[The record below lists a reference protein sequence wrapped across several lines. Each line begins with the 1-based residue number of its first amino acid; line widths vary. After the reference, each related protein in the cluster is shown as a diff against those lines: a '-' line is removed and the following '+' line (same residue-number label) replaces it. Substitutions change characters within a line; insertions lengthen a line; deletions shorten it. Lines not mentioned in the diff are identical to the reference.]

1 MYLFE
6 GLKQKISEYL
16 SPADV
21 ELVQKAYVVARE
33 AHEGQTRS
41 SGEPY
46 ITHPVE
52 VTQILASMR
61 LDHETLMAALMHDVI
76 EDTDFS
82 KQDLAEIFGNT
93 VAELVEG
100 VSKLDKLSFKDKKEF
115 QAENYRKMIMAMTQD
130 IRVILIKLADRT
142 HNMRTLGALRP
153 DKRRRI
159 ARETLE
165 IFAPI
170 ANRLGI
176 HDIKN
181 ELEDLG
187 FQALYPMRHR
197 ALKSEVA
204 KARGNRKE
212 VISNI
217 QNEIK
222 SRLEEAGIEANVSGR
237 EKHLYSIYK
246 KMLNKELMFNEVMD
260 IYAFRIAVDNLDTCY
275 RVLGVAHNLYKPIET
290 RFKDYIAVP
299 KTNGYQSLHTSLVGP
314 HGIPVEIQIR
324 THDMDQMADKGV
336 AAHWMYKKSGDSAGH
351 TAQQRARQWMQSLLE
366 LQQSAGSSF
375 EFVEN
380 VKTELFPEEIYVF
393 TPDGR
398 IVELPMGAT
407 AVDFAY
413 AVHTDVGNTCVGARV
428 NRKPYP
434 LSKALD
440 TGQTVEV
447 ITSSGAH
454 PNATW
459 LNFIVTGKARLGVR
473 NYLKSQR
480 EEEALELGRR
490 LLDSALGEYQ
500 LSDISQEQIDR
511 VLAEHKLS
519 TMLELLVEIGCGNI
533 MSVLIAKRLLQ
544 NDDLDEDD
552 GSIEHLAKKAKAA
565 IIGTEGMLVNY
576 MKCCRPVPGDAITAY
591 VSQGKGLNV
600 HRQECKNIKG
610 WESERSKYFVVKW
623 DDNPEKEYIAGL
635 RVEIINH
642 QGTLA
647 KLTSVVASTNAN
659 IVEIATDEKESNLY
673 IIDLGITVKDRV
685 HVADVMRKIR
695 VMPDVQRVYRKK

>member
-1 MYLFE
+1 
-6 GLKQKISEYL
+6 
-16 SPADV
+16 
-21 ELVQKAYVVARE
+21 
-33 AHEGQTRS
+33 
-41 SGEPY
+41 
-46 ITHPVE
+46 
-52 VTQILASMR
+52 
-61 LDHETLMAALMHDVI
+61 
-76 EDTDFS
+76 
-82 KQDLAEIFGNT
+82 
-93 VAELVEG
+93 
-100 VSKLDKLSFKDKKEF
+100 
-115 QAENYRKMIMAMTQD
+115 MAMTQD

-187 FQALYPMRHR
+187 FQALYPMRYR

-217 QNEIK
+217 QGEIE
-222 SRLEEAGIEANVSGR
+222 SRLEDAGIQAQVSGR

-260 IYAFRIAVDNLDTCY
+260 IYAFRIVVDSMDTCY

-324 THDMDQMADKGV
+324 TLDMDHMADKGV
-336 AAHWMYKKSGDSAGH
+336 AAHWMYKKAGENTGH

-398 IVELPMGAT
+398 IIELPMGAT

-428 NRKPYP
+428 NRKPHP
-434 LSKALD
+434 LSRPLD

-459 LNFIVTGKARLGVR
+459 LNFIVTAKARLCVR

-480 EEEALELGRR
+480 QEEAMQLGRR
-490 LLDSALGEYQ
+490 LLDSALGEHA
-500 LSDISQEQIDR
+500 LDEIGEERITR
-511 VLAEHKLS
+511 VLEEHQLN
-519 TMLELLVEIGCGNI
+519 TLLELLVEIGCGNI
-533 MSVLIAKRLLQ
+533 MSMLVAKRLLQ
-544 NDDLDEDD
+544 VDEEQIDDLEK
-552 GSIEHLAKKAKAA
+552 SAKAA

-576 MKCCRPVPGDAITAY
+576 SKCCRPVPGDAIVAH
-591 VSQGKGLNV
+591 VSQGKGLTV
-600 HRQECKNIKG
+600 HRQECKNIRG
-610 WESERSKYFVVKW
+610 WQSESSKYFVVKW
-623 DDNPEKEYIAGL
+623 EDNPEKEYIAAL

-642 QGTLA
+642 QGVLA
-647 KLTSVVASTNAN
+647 KLTNLVASTGAN
-659 IVEIATDEKESNLY
+659 IVELTTDEKESNLY
-673 IIDLGITVKDRV
+673 VIDLGVTVKDRI
-685 HVADVMRKIR
+685 HLANIMRRIR
-695 VMPDVQRVYRKK
+695 VMPDVQKVYRKK

>member
-6 GLKQKISEYL
+6 GLKKTISDYL
-16 SPADV
+16 SAEDV
-21 ELVQKAYVVARE
+21 NWVEKAYVVARD
-33 AHEGQTRS
+33 AHEGQFRS

-52 VTQILASMR
+52 VTQILANMR
-61 LDHETLMAALMHDVI
+61 LDPETLMAALMHDVI

-82 KQDLAEIFGNT
+82 QQDLANIFGDT

-142 HNMRTLGALRP
+142 HNMRTLGSLRP

-165 IFAPI
+165 IYAPI

-176 HDIKN
+176 HDVKN

-197 ALKSEVA
+197 ALKSQVV

-212 VISNI
+212 VISKI
-217 QNEIK
+217 ENEIT
-222 SRLEEAGIEANVSGR
+222 SRLGEFNICAEITGR

-246 KMLNKELMFNEVMD
+246 KMLNKELLFNEVMD
-260 IYAFRIAVDNLDTCY
+260 IYAFRIVVDSIDTCY
-275 RVLGVAHNLYKPIET
+275 RVLGFTHNLYKPIET

-299 KTNGYQSLHTSLVGP
+299 KTNGYQSLHTSLIGP

-324 THDMDQMADKGV
+324 TQDMDLMADKGV
-336 AAHWMYKKSGDSAGH
+336 AAHWMYKKSDESTGNTS
-351 TAQQRARQWMQSLLE
+351 QKRARQWMQSLLE
-366 LQQSAGSSF
+366 LQQSAGSSS

-413 AVHTDVGNTCVGARV
+413 AVHTDVGNTCVGVRV

-434 LSKALD
+434 LSKPLD
-440 TGQTVEV
+440 TGQTVEI
-447 ITSSGAH
+447 ITSKGAH

-473 NYLKSQR
+473 NYLKTQHH
-480 EEEALELGRR
+480 EEALRLGWR
-490 LLDSALGEYQ
+490 LLDSALGEIK
-500 LSDISQEQIDR
+500 LEQIDEEHTQR
-511 VLAEHKLS
+511 VLNEHNVNS
-519 TMLELLVEIGCGNI
+519 VSELLVEIGNGNI
-533 MSVLIAKRLLQ
+533 MSLMVAKRLQ
-544 NDDLDEDD
+544 QVEGDDLSDI
-552 GSIEHLAKKAKAA
+552 SNKAKAA

-576 MKCCRPVPGDAITAY
+576 SKCCRPIPDDPIVAHI
-591 VSQGKGLNV
+591 SQGKGLTI
-600 HRQECKNIKG
+600 HRQECKNIRG
-610 WESERSKYFVVKW
+610 WQNEPAKYFVVKW
-623 DDNPEKEYIAGL
+623 EDNSQKEYIAAL
-635 RVEIINH
+635 RVELINH
-642 QGTLA
+642 QGVLA
-647 KLTSVVASTNAN
+647 KLTNLITSTGAN
-659 IVEIATDEKESNLY
+659 IVELAADEKEGSLY
-673 IIDLGITVKDRV
+673 IIDLGVTVKDRV
-685 HVADVMRKIR
+685 HIANVMRRIR
-695 VMPDVQRVYRKK
+695 VMPDVQKVFRRK

>member
-6 GLKQKISEYL
+6 GLKKNISEYL
-16 SPADV
+16 SEDQV

-52 VTQILASMR
+52 VTQILAAMH

-82 KQDLAEIFGNT
+82 QQDLAEIFGET

-100 VSKLDKLSFKDKKEF
+100 MSKLDKLKYKNKKEF

-159 ARETLE
+159 AKETLE

-197 ALKSEVA
+197 ALTSEVA

-212 VISNI
+212 IINNI
-217 QNEIK
+217 QEEIIT
-222 SRLEEAGIEANVSGR
+222 RLQESGVNAEVTGR
-237 EKHLYSIYK
+237 EKHSYSIYR

-260 IYAFRIAVDNLDTCY
+260 IYAFRIVVDSLDTCY

-324 THDMDQMADKGV
+324 TKEMDQMADMGV
-336 AAHWMYKKSGDSAGH
+336 AAHWTYKKAGDNSGN

-407 AVDFAY
+407 AIDFAY
-413 AVHTDVGNTCVGARV
+413 TVHTDVGNSCVGVRV
-428 NRKPYP
+428 NRKPHP
-434 LSKALD
+434 LSQPLD
-440 TGQTVEV
+440 TGQTIEV

-459 LNFIVTGKARLGVR
+459 LNFVVTGKARLGIR
-473 NYLKSQR
+473 NYLKTQQND
-480 EEEALELGRR
+480 EAMNLGKR
-490 LLDSALGEYQ
+490 LLESALGETSLEE
-500 LSDISQEQIDR
+500 LSQDNINQ
-511 VLAEHKLS
+511 VLEDNQVSSL
-519 TMLELLVEIGCGNI
+519 LELLVEIGLGNL
-533 MSVLIAKRLLQ
+533 MSVMIARRLLAI
-544 NDDLDEDD
+544 DSEDSD
-552 GSIEHLAKKAKAA
+552 NVSEIKEDTKAA
-565 IIGTEGMLVNY
+565 LIGTEGMLVNY
-576 MKCCRPVPGDAITAY
+576 SKCCRPVPGDDIVAH
-591 VSQGKGLNV
+591 VSQGKGLTV
-600 HRQECKNIKG
+600 HRHECKNIRG
-610 WESERSKYFVVKW
+610 WENEPAKFFIVKW
-623 DDNPEKEYIAGL
+623 EDAPEKEYIAAF
-635 RVEIINH
+635 RVELINH
-642 QGTLA
+642 QGSMA
-647 KLTSVVASTNAN
+647 KLTNLISTTSAN
-659 IVEIATDEKESNLY
+659 IVEITTEEKESNLY
-673 IIDLGITVKDRV
+673 IVDMSITVKDRI
-685 HVADVMRKIR
+685 HVANVMRKIR
-695 VMPDVQRVYRKK
+695 VVPEVQKVYRKK